1 MASGGDLLLI
11 RVPCEGAAQLLDL
24 KNSRLVP
31 GTQTLDRQW
40 KEDDTLLI
48 AGLPRFVQ
56 LPLVGNFQGMAGGLG
71 CLRHQSSLKRVYHC
85 NIQGRVFATGVP
97 GDENVGRL
105 APFTW

>member
-48 AGLPRFVQ
+48 CPTSACGQLSGHGRGSRLLETPEQLEEGLP
-56 LPLVGNFQGMAGGLG
+56 L
-71 CLRHQSSLKRVYHC
+71 
-85 NIQGRVFATGVP
+85 
-97 GDENVGRL
+97 
-105 APFTW
+105 